1 MEVSRLT
8 GKLSHRLSGIF
19 AQLLVLRYP
28 PCEAG
33 GGGGCVGIPRPQL
46 TTLKSAGEGGGGDP
60 ESLMERGQDGVT
72 GTFPSSGGPGCPP
85 NLGSGRPSCLDG
97 INEEQKHLDLF
108 GVTQERCFGVGGY
121 GARLCEGELW
131 AHDHAAAAGFG
142 QDDRKLPTHQPLC
155 NDYQE

>member
-19 AQLLVLRYP
+19 VQLLVLRYP

-60 ESLMERGQDGVT
+60 ESLMERGT
-72 GTFPSSGGPGCPP
+72 GWSH
-85 NLGSGRPSCLDG
+85 R
-97 INEEQKHLDLF
+97 HLPQL
-108 GVTQERCFGVGGY
+108 R
-121 GARLCEGELW
+121 W
-131 AHDHAAAAGFG
+131 AG
-142 QDDRKLPTHQPLC
+142 LSP
-155 NDYQE
+155 

>member
-46 TTLKSAGEGGGGDP
+46 TTLKSAGEGGGEDP
-60 ESLMERGQDGVT
+60 ESLMERGTGWSHRDLPQLRWAGVWRAFLL
-72 GTFPSSGGPGCPP
+72 GWNKRGAEAFGPFWGDSGEVFWSRRIWSKALQRRT
-85 NLGSGRPSCLDG
+85 LG
-97 INEEQKHLDLF
+97 
-108 GVTQERCFGVGGY
+108 
-121 GARLCEGELW
+121 A
-131 AHDHAAAAGFG
+131 
-142 QDDRKLPTHQPLC
+142 
-155 NDYQE
+155 